1 MCGISGIFSKNK
13 LSGSSILN
21 SLKSI
26 KHRGPNN
33 TIHTSFFDKEIHFYS
48 SQLSDKRTQFD
59 LRNSDG
65 IQANNWIG
73 FNRLSIIDLSNNGMQ
88 PFYDNDAKIS
98 FMMNGEVYN
107 FKELRNEFLSDV
119 DFISDSDSEVA
130 FQLYLK
136 LGIDFVQYLRGMFV
150 IVIVDY
156 QKNEVNIWRD
166 RFGIKPFYYFL
177 DEENFIFSSEIEGIF
192 ATDLVQKEINFKHL
206 AYTFYLNS
214 SFAPNTIYNNIYS
227 LEAATQ
233 LKVDLSNFKSEK
245 NQYWQLNYQ
254 PNHQLI
260 ASEEFL
266 NDVEKV
272 VNLSSVSD
280 VKQAVMLSGGLD
292 SGLLACMIGYKNS
305 DIDALTIYN
314 KSVPEQNELAFAK
327 SNAQNANLNIKTF
340 EIENQADLQTIKEYC
355 LAEEEPNSSPE
366 PAYFLTKKAK
376 ENNYT
381 VLHNALGLDE
391 LFYGYGYYN
400 QAKKLEKYQAFLWE
414 PFRYFLTGSK
424 RNKYEEITRFGLET
438 TPFIMRSFSSW
449 TAIQKLF
456 SQYGS
461 ADWKHPISVLMNQVK
476 STNINFEKMPL
487 LKKISYLD
495 FYYYISSHHSLRTDS
510 PAMRNE
516 IEMRFPYLDHLFVQ
530 KYFNCSFLD
539 EDLSKENNKPF
550 LRKNVQTILPQ
561 DVLSMKKKGFSMPT
575 SKWLENINLEQDFP
589 ELKTYFGEN
598 YKNWIDHPS
607 KKWFLISTS
616 LLMKQK

>member
-260 ASEEFL
+260 SSEEFL
-266 NDVEKV
+266 NDVDKV

-280 VKQAVMLSGGLD
+280 VKQAIMLSGGFD
-292 SGLLACMIGYKNS
+292 SGLLAYMIGQKNS

-314 KSVPEQNELAFAK
+314 ESVPEQNELAFAK
-327 SNAQNANLNIKTF
+327 SNALNANLNIKAF
-340 EIENQADLQTIKEYC
+340 EIENQVDLQTIKEC
-355 LAEEEPNSSPE
+355 CFAEEEPNSSPE

-376 ENNYT
+376 QNNYT

-400 QAKKLEKYQAFLWE
+400 QAKKLEKYQAFLWK

-424 RNKYEEITRFGLET
+424 RNKYEEISTFGLEA

-449 TAIQKLF
+449 KAIQQLF
-456 SQYGS
+456 SMHGS
-461 ADWKHPISVLMNQVK
+461 ADWEHPISVLMNKVK

-510 PAMRNE
+510 PAMKNE

-539 EDLSKENNKPF
+539 QDLSKENNKSF
-550 LRKNVQTILPQ
+550 LRKNVQTILPK

-575 SKWLENINLEQDFP
+575 SKWLESVNLEQDFP

-616 LLMKQK
+616 LLMKKK

>member
-13 LSGSSILN
+13 LSDSSILN

-33 TIHTSFFDKEIHFYS
+33 TIHISFFDKEIHFYS

-65 IQANNWIG
+65 IQTNNWIG

-119 DFISDSDSEVA
+119 DFISNSDSEVA

-136 LGIDFVQYLRGMFV
+136 LGDDFVQHLRGMFV

-233 LKVDLSNFKSEK
+233 LKVDLSNFKSDK
-245 NQYWQLNYQ
+245 KQYWQLNYQ

-260 ASEEFL
+260 SLEEFL
-266 NDVEKV
+266 SDVEKV

-280 VKQAVMLSGGLD
+280 VKQAIMLSGGLD
-292 SGLLACMIGYKNS
+292 SGLLAYMIGQKNS

-314 KSVPEQNELAFAK
+314 ESVPEQNELDFAK
-327 SNAQNANLNIKTF
+327 SNALNANLNIKAF
-340 EIENQADLQTIKEYC
+340 EIENQVDLQTIKEYC
-355 LAEEEPNSSPE
+355 FAEEEPNSSPE

-376 ENNYT
+376 QNNYT
-381 VLHNALGLDE
+381 VLHNALGLD
-391 LFYGYGYYN
+391 
-400 QAKKLEKYQAFLWE
+400 
-414 PFRYFLTGSK
+414 
-424 RNKYEEITRFGLET
+424 
-438 TPFIMRSFSSW
+438 
-449 TAIQKLF
+449 
-456 SQYGS
+456 
-461 ADWKHPISVLMNQVK
+461 
-476 STNINFEKMPL
+476 
-487 LKKISYLD
+487 
-495 FYYYISSHHSLRTDS
+495 
-510 PAMRNE
+510 
-516 IEMRFPYLDHLFVQ
+516 
-530 KYFNCSFLD
+530 
-539 EDLSKENNKPF
+539 
-550 LRKNVQTILPQ
+550 
-561 DVLSMKKKGFSMPT
+561 
-575 SKWLENINLEQDFP
+575 
-589 ELKTYFGEN
+589 
-598 YKNWIDHPS
+598 
-607 KKWFLISTS
+607 
-616 LLMKQK
+616 

>member
-13 LSGSSILN
+13 LSDSSILN

-33 TIHTSFFDKEIHFYS
+33 TIHISFFDKEIHFYS

-65 IQANNWIG
+65 IQTNNWIG

-119 DFISDSDSEVA
+119 DFISNSDSEVA

-136 LGIDFVQYLRGMFV
+136 LGDDFVQHLRGMFV

-233 LKVDLSNFKSEK
+233 LKVDLSNFKSDK
-245 NQYWQLNYQ
+245 KQYWQLDYQ
-254 PNHQLI
+254 PIHQLI
-260 ASEEFL
+260 SSEEFL
-266 NDVEKV
+266 SDVEKV

-280 VKQAVMLSGGLD
+280 VKQAIMLSGGLD
-292 SGLLACMIGYKNS
+292 SGLLAYMIGQKNS

-314 KSVPEQNELAFAK
+314 ESVPEQNELDFAK
-327 SNAQNANLNIKTF
+327 SNAQNANLNIKAF
-340 EIENQADLQTIKEYC
+340 EIENQVDLQTIKEYC
-355 LAEEEPNSSPE
+355 FAEEEPNSSPE

-400 QAKKLEKYQAFLWE
+400 QAKKLEKYQAFLWK

-424 RNKYEEITRFGLET
+424 RSKYEEISMFGLEA

-456 SQYGS
+456 SQYES
-461 ADWKHPISVLMNQVK
+461 ADWEHPISVLMNKVK

-510 PAMRNE
+510 PAMKNE

-539 EDLSKENNKPF
+539 QDLSKENNKPF
-550 LRKNVQTILPQ
+550 LRKNVQTILSK

-575 SKWLENINLEQDFP
+575 SKWLENVNLEQDFP
-589 ELKTYFGEN
+589 ELKNYFGEN

-616 LLMKQK
+616 LLMKKK